1 MAKPLGEWS
10 LGRRP
15 GLDGVR
21 GIAILMV
28 LVGHVFPHRFA
39 NGGAAGVTVFFA
51 LSGFLITSLLLE
63 EFRGTRDISFK
74 RFYERRARRLLP
86 ALVVYLAAWTLLSA
100 SHVGPYRVAPGEV
113 IAALLYFM
121 NWVMAH
127 GIAVSHPMGITW
139 SLSVEEQF
147 YLLWP
152 LAFLLARRWPR
163 APLTIAVLGV
173 VYALATRVATWG
185 GPAAGSI
192 YYRTDTRMDSLM
204 VGCLLAIA
212 VHHRGLPRRLSG
224 LATASTVV
232 LMVLFLAHGEQLKL
246 VLEPFL
252 VAVAACGLIAA
263 CLVHEIRWLAWA
275 PLRWFGKRS
284 YALYLWHYPLVV
296 LAWDDI
302 REIPMWLAVG
312 LALIAAELSWWLV
325 ERPFRARGTRE
336 HEPDGGPQRVG

>member
-15 GLDGVR
+15 ALDGIR

-28 LVGHVFPHRFA
+28 LLGHVFPDKLA

-51 LSGFLITSLLLE
+51 LSGFLITSLLVE
-63 EFRGTRDISFK
+63 ELREKRSIDFK

-86 ALVVYLAAWTLLSA
+86 ALVVYLAVWTVLSA
-100 SHVGPYRVAPGEV
+100 LEVGPYRVAPGEV
-113 IAALLYFM
+113 IAALFYFM

-152 LAFLLARRWPR
+152 LAFVAARRWPR
-163 APLTIAVLGV
+163 APLTLALLGV
-173 VYALATRVATWG
+173 VYAVATRIATWG

-192 YYRTDTRMDSLM
+192 YYRTDTRVDSLM
-204 VGCLLAIA
+204 VGCVLAIA
-212 VHHRGLPRRLSG
+212 VHRSTLPRRLPG
-224 LATASTVV
+224 LATGSSVA
-232 LMVLFLAHGEQLKL
+232 LALLFLAHGETLKL
-246 VLEPFL
+246 VLEPLL

-263 CLVHEIRWLAWA
+263 TLVKDVRWLAWA

-296 LAWDDI
+296 LAWDDVHL
-302 REIPMWLAVG
+302 IPMWLAVG
-312 LALIAAELSWWLV
+312 LALVAAEASWWVV
-325 ERPFRARGTRE
+325 ERPFRVRSTPGRM
-336 HEPDGGPQRVG
+336 PDGAVQRAG